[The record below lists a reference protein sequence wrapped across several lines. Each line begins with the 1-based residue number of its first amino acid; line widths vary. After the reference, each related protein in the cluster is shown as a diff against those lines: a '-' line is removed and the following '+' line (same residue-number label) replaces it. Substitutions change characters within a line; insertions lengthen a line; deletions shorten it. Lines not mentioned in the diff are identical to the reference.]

1 MYKSN
6 HHSPHG
12 RVIFHCSFARFNLKT
27 DITEMQC
34 PINLRSF
41 VSLIFIFHW
50 TAAAC
55 CCSLLQLAKVS
66 IKILWKARCVSSW
79 LHVPFIWGKTINGSW
94 IVPPGLLL
102 GGWLVINYL
111 AANWHGMRKLTQP
124 WLINFLWAV
133 VTHKT
138 FRTIIESLSITSWYK
153 SFSPIRI
160 SQKFLG
166 CCSVGVTRV
175 RCRRHWQEC
184 EDSCTFFERKKDGD
198 TMPAWL
204 PKANVLT

>member
-27 DITEMQC
+27 DITETQC

-55 CCSLLQLAKVS
+55 WCSLLQLAKVS
-66 IKILWKARCVSSW
+66 IKILWKARCVPCR
-79 LHVPFIWGKTINGSW
+79 LHVPFIWRKTINGSRM
-94 IVPPGLLL
+94 PTPHPRLLF

-111 AANWHGMRKLTQP
+111 AANWHGTRKLTQP
-124 WLINFLWAV
+124 WLINFLWEA

-138 FRTIIESLSITSWYK
+138 LRTIIKSLYIMSCYK
-153 SFSPIRI
+153 SFSQIQI

-166 CCSVGVTRV
+166 RYRSK
-175 RCRRHWQEC
+175 
-184 EDSCTFFERKKDGD
+184 EDVWKELARTWREMYIF
-198 TMPAWL
+198 
-204 PKANVLT
+204 